1 MSVMERSISRLR
13 QPPAPVAKVVWRVGT
28 AARPQLTLVVT
39 VSADGHG
46 LAEVCDSRGSR
57 EVCAFFAAIRVDAA
71 TGLMHIDSAHF
82 AATISPG
89 VAPGVAPLYAR
100 TDLLA
105 PLGVRGG
112 RYEIANA

>member
-39 VSADGHG
+39 VSADGQG
-46 LAEVCDSRGSR
+46 IAEVSDARGSR
-57 EVCAFFAAIRVDAA
+57 ELCEFFSAIRVDAGA
-71 TGLMHIDSAHF
+71 GLMHIDAPHF
-82 AATISPG
+82 AATLRLG
-89 VAPGVAPLYAR
+89 GEPLYAK

-105 PLGVRGG
+105 QLGVRGG
-112 RYEIANA
+112 RYEIAKA